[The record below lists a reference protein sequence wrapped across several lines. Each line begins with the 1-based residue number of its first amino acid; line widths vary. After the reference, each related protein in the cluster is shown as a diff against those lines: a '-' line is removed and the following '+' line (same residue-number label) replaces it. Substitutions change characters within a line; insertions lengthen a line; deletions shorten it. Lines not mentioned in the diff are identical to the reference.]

1 MKRFVLAAAAALL
14 GGLIGLGTVPADA
27 AQGCGPG
34 FHRGPYGYCR
44 PHAGGAYAA
53 PGYYRGG
60 AYAYR
65 GVYGR
70 GVYGRGV
77 HGGRFYGGRGYAGR
91 GYGVRVGHH
100 RGHFAGGGRGRR

>member
-1 MKRFVLAAAAALL
+1 MKRFVLTAAAALL
-14 GGLIGLGTVPADA
+14 GALLGLGVVPALA
-27 AQGCGPG
+27 AQGCGVG

-44 PHAGGAYAA
+44 PNYGAPYAA
-53 PGYYRGG
+53 RGYYRGG

-77 HGGRFYGGRGYAGR
+77 YGGRAY
-91 GYGVRVGHH
+91 GYGRRVGHY
-100 RGHFAGGGRGRR
+100 RGHFAGGGRFGGGRRGWR